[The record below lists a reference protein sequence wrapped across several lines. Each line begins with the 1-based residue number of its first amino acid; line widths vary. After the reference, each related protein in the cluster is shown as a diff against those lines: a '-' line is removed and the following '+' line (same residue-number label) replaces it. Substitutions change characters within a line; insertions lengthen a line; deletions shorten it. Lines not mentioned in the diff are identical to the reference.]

1 MPSRHYGIPN
11 ALLAPRLTSPSTP
24 SQLEYPFLP
33 KPPSFEM
40 KCFIFNGI
48 DWGDIGSKACRFQMY
63 HSTPSSGTASYA
75 GAPGQV
81 SSLFFLPVCPPTPYP
96 LFKIRLHSKPRRE
109 GWLKDCQLMWVR
121 KNLSEDSVSEAGSRL
136 SLLMGT

>member
-1 MPSRHYGIPN
+1 MPSRHYRIPN

-24 SQLEYPFLP
+24 SQLEHPFLP
-33 KPPSFEM
+33 KPQSFEM

-75 GAPGQV
+75 SAQAKSLRSSFPQSAHLPLIPFLRSDFIASPDEKAGLKTV
-81 SSLFFLPVCPPTPYP
+81 S
-96 LFKIRLHSKPRRE
+96 
-109 GWLKDCQLMWVR
+109 
-121 KNLSEDSVSEAGSRL
+121 
-136 SLLMGT
+136 